1 MPRKTQRVHEQGQAS
16 RHAILDVTLRIAGER
31 GYVGT
36 TLGDVTR
43 ASGLSASSIYWHFHN
58 KDELLADALEHGY
71 RRWISVAPRWAAL
84 DTSRPRRSVLLEQLR
99 AVSLGLAQEP
109 GFWRMGLLIA
119 LETGPAVG
127 ELARDRFLTVRQEAL
142 DQLEVWWTKSLS
154 AEDAEHLEAGHAK
167 VLALLTMVT
176 MDGVFLAHQSDRHM
190 DLEPVLRSLADGLDA
205 AAHALVAG
213 TVSSATTAPAWRT
226 PPTADVEQPAPVHPG
241 GREGG
246 RLRLLQ
252 AAAEV
257 AAESGYEGATISRI
271 CRRAGVSASSL
282 YWHFADKD
290 DLIGAVIEHSYDV
303 WFAAQ
308 PEWLPAPAGTSWES
322 EVRRH
327 LSISL
332 GSLTARPPFLRIGH
346 LLLLLRRDDPP
357 RARATFIAVR
367 QSAERTS
374 TEWFT
379 AALGSAAGPEV
390 PAVMSRLMLLS
401 SDGLFFSN
409 QLDAPTWDV
418 ELFTDLV
425 VTMLVAAQEGA

>member
-43 ASGLSASSIYWHFHN
+43 ASGLSASSIYWHFHS

-71 RRWISVAPRWAAL
+71 RRWVAVAPRWAAL
-84 DTSRPRRSVLLEQLR
+84 DIARPRREALLQQLR
-99 AVSLGLAQEP
+99 AVSAGLDQEP

-127 ELARDRFLTVRQEAL
+127 ALARDRFLQVRRAAL
-142 DQLEVWWTKSLS
+142 DQLEVWWAKSL
-154 AEDAEHLEAGHAK
+154 ATDGPAHLDPGHAK
-167 VLALLTMVT
+167 AMALLTMVT
-176 MDGVFLAHQSDRHM
+176 MDGYFLAHESDRET
-190 DLEPVLRSLADGLDA
+190 DVEPVLRALATGLDA
-205 AAHALVAG
+205 AAQALTAG
-213 TVSSATTAPAWRT
+213 AASSATAAPAWRT
-226 PPTADVEQPAPVHPG
+226 PSAPDGQETEPVDPG

-271 CRRAGVSASSL
+271 CRHAGVSASSL

-290 DLIGAVIEHSYDV
+290 DLIGAVIEDSYRA

-308 PEWLPAPAGTSWES
+308 PAWLPVRAGASWET
-322 EVRRH
+322 EVHRY
-327 LSISL
+327 LSVSL
-332 GSLTARPPFLRIGH
+332 RSLTARPPFLRIGH

-367 QSAERTS
+367 DSAEQTS

-379 AALGSAAGPEV
+379 AALGPTVGAGV

-409 QLDAPTWDV
+409 QIDVPTWDV
-418 ELFTDLV
+418 ELFIDLV
-425 VTMLVAAQEGA
+425 VTMLAAAQEPA